1 MSRTFIRQGTQ
12 IKNSDVY
19 NDQSPPDVLWESAS
33 TLEDDLNHLRSQ
45 IQNILNRDGN
55 TMPSDNWYDNIITPD
70 AFENGRQRGIDALNT
85 DLHGLERKRVLT
97 SYVSVTDI
105 TVPDNQNW
113 VVLSAATQVPNPAG
127 IGKIVALGATD
138 FTGSVAVQ
146 HAGTFGTHSLSEV
159 GGATAISPKNLLM
172 IVTGSN
178 RDPLLHENSIIYGLL
193 QTEDEINGHTLND
206 IDKRAQISFVMV
218 DPVAGN
224 DLIAAPVE
232 SVENKVINYVSVVRK
247 ALGDLSEQD
256 FLRGA
261 EIDVPS
267 TSATTRQNAYDNQGT
282 SPVEVSTNSD
292 LDIGS
297 GFYWAIRDSNDASV
311 FKIEEG
317 HTNGDTTVSLSSDV
331 DHLDINA
338 VDVDFA
344 EGAKFDTGGTRIDI
358 GVTAGVIETTST
370 NDLKLLGA
378 GELLLSDGNMGGSTW
393 QASSIKLT
401 DATGE
406 WDKFESAFGGEVSL
420 IQGIYQAK
428 RRAKVYSI
436 VQSDALANVN
446 ISLASTNLDV
456 ELPYMD
462 AGSFGSDYDVYLNGQ
477 LLFPGA
483 NAGSNNDYYPGT
495 DANSLKFEFPLK
507 AGDVIC
513 VVPYVRA

>member
-1 MSRTFIRQGTQ
+1 MARTFIRQGQQ

-19 NDQSPPDVLWESAS
+19 DDQIAPDVLWESAT
-33 TLEDDLNHLRSQ
+33 TLEDDLNNLRSQ
-45 IQNILNRDGN
+45 IQNMLNRDGA
-55 TMPSDNWYDNIITPD
+55 TMPSDNWYDNIYAPTT
-70 AFENGRQRGIDALNT
+70 FENGRQRGIDSLNE
-85 DLHGLERKRVLT
+85 DLHGLERKRILT
-97 SYVSVTDI
+97 SYVSVSDI
-105 TVPDNQNW
+105 TVPSTQNW
-113 VVLSAATQVPNPAG
+113 VVLSSSQAPNPSG
-127 IGKIVALGATD
+127 IGKSVALGVTS

-146 HAGTFGTHSLSEV
+146 HPGTFNTHSLTEV
-159 GGATAISPKNLLM
+159 QGATAISPKNLLL

-178 RDPLLHENSIIYGLL
+178 RDPLLYENSIIYGLL
-193 QTEDEINGHTLND
+193 QTENGTNGHTLND

-224 DLIAAPVE
+224 DLIAAPVSATE
-232 SVENKVINYVSVVRK
+232 RKVINYVSVVRK
-247 ALGDLSEQD
+247 ALGDLNEQD

-267 TSATTRQNAYDNQGT
+267 TSATTRQNAYDNQGG
-282 SPVEVSTNSD
+282 SPVEVASNSI

-297 GFYWAIRDSNDASV
+297 GFYWEVRDSVNNSV

-317 HTNGDTTVSLSSDV
+317 HGASSTTVALSSDV
-331 DHLDINA
+331 DYLDINA
-338 VDVDFA
+338 ADVDFSQ
-344 EGAKFDTGGTRIDI
+344 GAKFDTAGTRIDI
-358 GVTAGVIETTST
+358 GVASGIIETTST
-370 NDLKLLGA
+370 DNLSIRGA
-378 GELLLSDGNMGGSTW
+378 GELFLNDGNRDASNSTE
-393 QASSIKLT
+393 SNGIKLSESSN
-401 DATGE
+401 E
-406 WDKFESAFGGEVSL
+406 WDEFITAFGEVS
-420 IQGIYQAK
+420 IMQGIYQSK
-428 RRAKVYSI
+428 RRPKVYSI

-446 ISLASTNLDV
+446 ISLASGSLDV

-507 AGDVIC
+507 AGDIIC

>member
-1 MSRTFIRQGTQ
+1 MARTFIRQGIQ

-19 NDQSPPDVLWESAS
+19 DDQQEPDVLWESAS
-33 TLEDDLNHLRSQ
+33 SLEDDLNNLRSQ
-45 IQNILNRDGN
+45 IQNMLNRDGD
-55 TMPSDNWYDNIITPD
+55 TMPSDNWYDNIVVPGT
-70 AFENGRQRGIDALNT
+70 FENGRQRGIDALNS

-97 SYVSVTDI
+97 SYVSVADI
-105 TVPDNQNW
+105 IIPNNQNW
-113 VVLSAATQVPNPAG
+113 VILSASTQVPNPTG
-127 IGKIVALGATD
+127 IGKVVALGTTE

-146 HAGTFGTHSLSEV
+146 HAGTFDTHSLSEV

-193 QTEDEINGHTLND
+193 QTENGTNGHALND

-247 ALGDLSEQD
+247 ALGDLNEQD

-282 SPVEVSTNSD
+282 TAVEVTNNAT
-292 LDIGS
+292 LDINS
-297 GFYWAIRDSNDASV
+297 GFYWEIRDNSNATV

-317 HTNGDTTVSLSSDV
+317 STDSDTTISVSSDV
-331 DHLDINA
+331 DYLDINA
-338 VDVDFA
+338 VDVDFSQ
-344 EGAKFDTGGTRIDI
+344 GAKFDTGGTRIDI
-358 GVTAGVIETTST
+358 GVTAGVIETTAT
-370 NDLKLLGA
+370 DDLKLLGA
-378 GELLLSDGNMGGSTW
+378 RELLLSDGNMGGSTW
-393 QASSIKLT
+393 SATSIKLT

-428 RRAKVYSI
+428 RRAKVYTE
-436 VQSDALANVN
+436 VTADAAANANV
-446 ISLASTNLDV
+446 SLASTNLSV

-462 AGSFGSDYDVYLNGQ
+462 AGSFGTDYDVYLNGQ

-483 NAGSNNDYYPGT
+483 NSGSNNDYYPGT

-507 AGDVIC
+507 TGDVIC